1 MNALRRKLTQDLL
14 KIPGVA
20 EIVPPGRND
29 GFSSF
34 SYKDKDF
41 AHFHS
46 NNDNEIDVRLGK
58 QIIKS
63 QQVSRPAD
71 SEVHPDRSTGSP
83 WIELRF
89 HNQKDVSEVVR
100 LIKLA
105 LATVK

>member
-1 MNALRRKLTQDLL
+1 MNELRRKLTNELL
-14 KIPGVA
+14 KIPGV
-20 EIVPPGRND
+20 IQKTPPDRND

-34 SYKDKDF
+34 SYNNKDF

-63 QQVSRPAD
+63 QKVPRPAD
-71 SEVHPDRSTGSP
+71 SEVHPDRAAGSP
-83 WIELRF
+83 WIELRY
-89 HNQKDVSEVVR
+89 HNQKDVAEVIR

-105 LATVK
+105 LAEF